1 MSIMSNMSDVSIS
14 LNGVEIDVDTA
25 INSTYREI
33 QSHLNATQS
42 QLRNLAQIEERSETF
57 FYSHELCT
65 NIDYNIKEILELF
78 KDLKSIV
85 KQVRLKP
92 KTPEE
97 KEWQTNFDIEWVNK
111 IKAEKNQKQ

>member
-1 MSIMSNMSDVSIS
+1 MSIRSNMSDLSVV
-14 LNGVEIDVDTA
+14 LNGEEVNIDEA
-25 INSTYREI
+25 INDTYREI

-42 QLRNLAQIEERSETF
+42 QLRNLAQVEERSETF
-57 FYSHELCT
+57 RYSHELCT

-92 KTPEE
+92 TTPEQ
-97 KEWQTNFDIEWVNK
+97 KEWQIAYDIQFK
-111 IKAEKNQKQ
+111 IDHPKK